1 MIEVDDRVAVL
12 EKYAKKDFN
21 IVGFNSV
28 FEFFTKTYPKLKND
42 WLLVGTGESDTHVT
56 IFLFFKSDRAV
67 RQFSELAFSIL
78 GGSFISKLLTRFIE
92 SNDLNSLAKEL
103 RPLGYKKFAEVS
115 IQKNMN
121 ALTRLE
127 RLCDVVLKIESPG
140 VGIASKQRNALQKF
154 RIAISNGNFSEAEQ
168 NLSEIEAGG
177 YLDSMNI
184 CFLKYQLWFY
194 QNKFTEIWEDKNISE
209 VLRSRRPRVVSEFLL
224 KSLWQ
229 LIASKMD
236 SGDIDKISDVDLGR
250 MSQLLKVIGSPI
262 TEEGRICLAVV
273 VAVSSNLDKSLN
285 LEIEISDDERLLLE
299 EIIRTKAI
307 PSHLLRIGANL
318 EIDQASLGLEIS
330 RESILQESEKL
341 RESGDVRGLM
351 KVLIFAQNENA
362 HVEDVVKKLAQCISD
377 EKTPEFAHIFLTH
390 IQGISID
397 TSNWGRRSKTAFDE
411 VEKMANIY
419 RSGWLGLLEM
429 KSRDMIVNES
439 IICDAAENWSLSY
452 FIEVENDEK
461 FASWL
466 NDCVHISDGR
476 FLAMLFERLRNL
488 DGGNLSRNFVTKI
501 FDQELNQI
509 RVVPKESE
517 MDSLLNLIKKGESE
531 SLEFKSTLR
540 VPLQG
545 GGGPEMF
552 NSLEFACVKSV
563 AALLNTKNGGNLLIG
578 VGDSGEIIGVN
589 RDYESSKKIADRD
602 GFQLHFR
609 QLLRSQINELSPN
622 EVSIS
627 FFEINNKD
635 IVKVGCPPAT
645 KMRYVNR
652 NSQKVLFVRDG
663 NATRELRIEELL
675 DFVKTRWPNHS

>member
-1 MIEVDDRVAVL
+1 MNEVDDRVAVL
-12 EKYAKKDFN
+12 EKYAKTDFN
-21 IVGFNSV
+21 VNAYNSV
-28 FEFFTKTYPKLKND
+28 FEFFTKTYPKSKSE
-42 WLLVGTGESDTHVT
+42 WLLIGTGENDSLVT

-78 GGSFISKLLTRFIE
+78 GGSFISKLSTQFIQI
-92 SNDLNSLAKEL
+92 NDLNSLAREL
-103 RPLGYKKFAEVS
+103 RPLGYKKFTEAS
-115 IQKNMN
+115 IQKNTN
-121 ALTRLE
+121 ALIRLE
-127 RLCDVVLKIESPG
+127 RLRDVVSKIESPG
-140 VGIASKQRNALQKF
+140 VGIAAKQRNALQKF
-154 RIAISNGNFSEAEQ
+154 RIAISNGNFLEAEQ
-168 NLSEIEAGG
+168 NFSEIEKGG
-177 YLDSMNI
+177 FLDSMNI

-194 QNKFTEIWEDKNISE
+194 QNRFTEIWEDKNISE

-229 LIASKMD
+229 LIALKMD
-236 SGDIDKISDVDLGR
+236 SGNIEKISDVDLER
-250 MSQLLKVIGSPI
+250 MSQLLKVMGSPT

-273 VAVSSNLDKSLN
+273 TAISPNLDKSLN
-285 LEIEISDDERLLLE
+285 LEIEISNDERLLLE

-318 EIDQASLGLEIS
+318 EIDQAILGPEIS

-351 KVLIFAQNENA
+351 KVLIFAQNEDAN
-362 HVEDVVKKLAQCISD
+362 VEDVMKKLIQCISD

-390 IQGISID
+390 IQGISIE
-397 TSNWGRRSKTAFDE
+397 SSSWGKRSKAAFGE
-411 VEKMANIY
+411 VVKMANIY
-419 RSGWLGLLEM
+419 RTGWLGLLEM
-429 KSRDMIVNES
+429 KSRDLIVNES
-439 IICDAAENWSLSY
+439 IICDSAENWSMN
-452 FIEVENDEK
+452 FFNEVENDEK
-461 FASWL
+461 FANWL
-466 NDCVHISDGR
+466 NDCVHISDER
-476 FLAMLFERLRNL
+476 FLAMLFERLRKIN
-488 DGGNLSRNFVTKI
+488 GGNLSRNFVTKI

-509 RVVPKESE
+509 RAVPKESE
-517 MDSLLNLIKKGESE
+517 IDSILNLIKKGESV

-545 GGGPEMF
+545 GGSPEII
-552 NSLEFACVKSV
+552 NSLEFACIKSV
-563 AALLNTKNGGNLLIG
+563 AALLNTKNGGDLLIG

-609 QLLRSQINELSPN
+609 QLLRTRINELLPN

-645 KMRYVNR
+645 NIRYVNR
-652 NSQKVLFVRDG
+652 NSEKALFVRDG
-663 NATRELRIEELL
+663 NATRELGIEEALE
-675 DFVKTRWPNHS
+675 FVKTRWPNHS

>member
-1 MIEVDDRVAVL
+1 M
-12 EKYAKKDFN
+12 
-21 IVGFNSV
+21 
-28 FEFFTKTYPKLKND
+28 
-42 WLLVGTGESDTHVT
+42 
-56 IFLFFKSDRAV
+56 
-67 RQFSELAFSIL
+67 
-78 GGSFISKLLTRFIE
+78 
-92 SNDLNSLAKEL
+92 
-103 RPLGYKKFAEVS
+103 
-115 IQKNMN
+115 
-121 ALTRLE
+121 
-127 RLCDVVLKIESPG
+127 
-140 VGIASKQRNALQKF
+140 
-154 RIAISNGNFSEAEQ
+154 
-168 NLSEIEAGG
+168 
-177 YLDSMNI
+177 
-184 CFLKYQLWFY
+184 
-194 QNKFTEIWEDKNISE
+194 
-209 VLRSRRPRVVSEFLL
+209 
-224 KSLWQ
+224 
-229 LIASKMD
+229 
-236 SGDIDKISDVDLGR
+236 
-250 MSQLLKVIGSPI
+250 
-262 TEEGRICLAVV
+262 
-273 VAVSSNLDKSLN
+273 
-285 LEIEISDDERLLLE
+285 
-299 EIIRTKAI
+299 
-307 PSHLLRIGANL
+307 
-318 EIDQASLGLEIS
+318 
-330 RESILQESEKL
+330 

-397 TSNWGRRSKTAFDE
+397 TSNWGKRSKTAFDE

-476 FLAMLFERLRNL
+476 FLVMLFERLRNL

-545 GGGPEMF
+545 SGGPEIF

-645 KMRYVNR
+645 KIRYVNR

-663 NATRELRIEELL
+663 NATREVRIEELL